1 MRNPSTEAVPANV
14 TRTVWGYAA
23 LRLCAGT
30 ERLGSDVLPIL
41 KDIGLGISELKT
53 PGSRIPFE
61 AYQRLVLACVLAT
74 GREDLGLYI
83 NTHIP
88 ALGNTFI
95 QNALVSSRSAKSA
108 FSRFEELA
116 NIVDSSLKVGFE
128 LKGEVSAFVFEA
140 PPEIWPEPTQYF
152 REDLFITGVVQ
163 MGRLLLAPNDGY
175 VGIEVQRDAPK
186 DVAPWHEF
194 FGDQITWGATESKV
208 WWKTAAIHRVRPAHN
223 EGVASANFELALQS
237 RLNSSDL
244 VRQVK
249 ALIRARLAEGN
260 AVQKVIAEDIGLEV
274 RTLQRSLK
282 AEGTSFRGLLTGV
295 RKEQALKCLSM
306 GQPIG
311 VISADLGYLDQ
322 SAFSAAFKGWFGVSP
337 AEYRKSQS
345 E

>member
-1 MRNPSTEAVPANV
+1 MTSPLNEPEASHS
-14 TRTVWGYAA
+14 VWGHAA
-23 LRLCAGT
+23 LKVCEGT
-30 ERLGSDVLPIL
+30 EQLGADALPIL
-41 KDIGLGISELKT
+41 KRIGLEISELQT
-53 PGSRIPFE
+53 PGSRISLE
-61 AYQRLVLACVLAT
+61 AYQRLVLACVTAT

-83 NTHIP
+83 NMHQPIF
-88 ALGNTFI
+88 GNSPI
-95 QNALVSSRSAKSA
+95 ENALVSSRSAKSA
-108 FSRFEELA
+108 FARFIELV
-116 NIVDSSLKVGFE
+116 NIVDSSLTIGFE
-128 LKGEVSAFVFEA
+128 LSGDISAFVFGSCGEA
-140 PPEIWPEPTQYF
+140 WPEPIKYF

-163 MGRLLLAPNDGY
+163 IGRLLLSPNDGY

-208 WWKTAAIHRVRPAHN
+208 WWKTAAIYRVRPAHN

-249 ALIRARLAEGN
+249 ALLRARLAEGN
-260 AVQKVIAEDIGLEV
+260 AVQKVIAEDIGLEI

-282 AEGTSFRGLLTGV
+282 AEGTSFRSLLTGV